1 MKGSCPR
8 LFEAEAWRDGR
19 LSGPEAARFQA
30 HAGGCAACTREL
42 QSLQALADALAAPIE
57 SAPDELH
64 VRRERTRLLAA
75 FDARLVPAVPQR
87 FAKLRWGL
95 AAAALALSALALA
108 LLLVLVPARRAPQP
122 VAAASRALGP
132 SPAPSSE
139 PISIRAD
146 SGAKWSRNG
155 QDHVETIRLE
165 AGALSI
171 RVDHTAAAR
180 RLLVI
185 LPDGEL
191 EDIGTTFSVSADA
204 GRTTHVSVQEGRVI
218 LRLRDQSPRTLG
230 AGESWSPPPSPSP
243 SASAASASPQLAG
256 RRAPARAVAVASASG
271 VRAAI
276 APNANHDAAAEFRAA
291 MTAFDGGDNARAAAL
306 FSAFVSAHPGD
317 SRGEDAAY
325 LRVLALQRSG
335 RASAMRQAATEY
347 LRRYPRGFRKAEIDA
362 LIR

>member
-1 MKGSCPR
+1 MKSSCPR

-87 FAKLRWGL
+87 FAKLRWGF
-95 AAAALALSALALA
+95 APAALACSA
-108 LLLVLVPARRAPQP
+108 LVLVLASGRRAPQQ
-122 VAAASRALGP
+122 AAAVSTAVGP
-132 SPAPSSE
+132 SPGPSPE

-146 SGAKWSRNG
+146 SGAKWSRKA
-155 QDHVETIRLE
+155 QDQVETIRLE

-171 RVDHTAAAR
+171 RVDHTTAAR

-191 EDIGTTFSVSADA
+191 EDVGTTFSVSADA

-218 LRLRDQSPRTLG
+218 LRLQDESPRTLG

-243 SASAASASPQLAG
+243 SASVAPPSPQLAE
-256 RRAPARAVAVASASG
+256 RRAPARAIAVASTNG
-271 VRAAI
+271 VRAPT
-276 APNANHDAAAEFRAA
+276 APDANRDAAAEFRAA
-291 MTAFDGGDNARAAAL
+291 MTAFDGGDNARAATL

-335 RASAMRQAATEY
+335 RAGAMRQAATEY

-362 LIR
+362 LMR